1 MYAYLLTLTCFLER
15 VLISVI
21 HITLA
26 FQTPHRLQNT
36 SEPIIKMPLLH
47 RALLHSRDNGI
58 ADPAEPEVDYDLQ
71 IRTREM
77 TVVEIVMTV
86 VLTFL
91 AGAVAGYFICDI
103 VAKKQ
108 ARLFET
114 AMRPL
119 ATQLDHL
126 RVQFNGQGQLIA
138 EVGQTATDALNRA
151 EELARGHEEFGS
163 FRQDFVNTV
172 APPEP
177 QPGE

>member
-1 MYAYLLTLTCFLER
+1 
-15 VLISVI
+15 
-21 HITLA
+21 
-26 FQTPHRLQNT
+26 
-36 SEPIIKMPLLH
+36 MPLLH